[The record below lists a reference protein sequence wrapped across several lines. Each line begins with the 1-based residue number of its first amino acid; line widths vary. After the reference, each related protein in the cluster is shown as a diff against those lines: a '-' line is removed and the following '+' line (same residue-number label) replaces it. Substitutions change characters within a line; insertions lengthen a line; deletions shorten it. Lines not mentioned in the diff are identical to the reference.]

1 MSLLSA
7 RYAFTSPRSIRM
19 RGVKTVVSVRSRKR
33 LCVADP
39 PVVLHA
45 GAKNSSTVNA
55 VAGGMKNCG
64 TAIRPPALKAALPM
78 SAALRPSV
86 LPSCPSCSPLRRL
99 GGSCVAGR
107 FIFFRGAVGS
117 VSSCHHVHGRV
128 LAEGPQLSVLEYD
141 IVMIRSH
148 ANEDLREFTG
158 RLLVLHPCC
167 NRSQRPC
174 GSKINCRA

>member
-1 MSLLSA
+1 VSLLSA

-19 RGVKTVVSVRSRKR
+19 RGVKTVLSVSSLKR

-39 PVVLHA
+39 AVVLHA

-78 SAALRPSV
+78 SAALRPS
-86 LPSCPSCSPLRRL
+86 CPCCSPLRRL

-107 FIFFRGAVGS
+107 FLLSHGAVGS
-117 VSSCHHVHGRV
+117 VSSCHHVHGRE
-128 LAEGPQLSVLEYD
+128 LAEDPNCQCSS
-141 IVMIRSH
+141 MIS
-148 ANEDLREFTG
+148 
-158 RLLVLHPCC
+158 
-167 NRSQRPC
+167 
-174 GSKINCRA
+174 